1 MNEML
6 KTSADAILRAMVTG
20 LPCVP
25 GVVAAATDANG
36 MLYQGAAG
44 RRALG
49 SDAEMTADTVFAV
62 FSTSK
67 AITGTACLQL
77 VDNGQLDLDAP
88 ARTYAPAIGELQVL
102 EGFDTAGRPA
112 LRPPKR
118 DITTRMLLLHTSGL
132 AYDVFNRTYER
143 LASEHGQP
151 STKTALKAS
160 MFTPLLFDPGD
171 GWEYGSSIDWAGQV
185 VEGIT
190 GVRLGEYMQERIF
203 EPLEMSSTGFRLDA
217 SKRKRLARLHQREPS
232 GEMREMVD
240 HELPQDP
247 EVQMGGHGLYS
258 TVPDYCRFIRMW
270 LNDGMGPSG
279 RVLQAETVRMAA
291 QNGLGDRKVRC
302 LPGVI
307 PRLSNDAEFFPG
319 LSKSWGL
326 SFMINDEDAP
336 TGRSAGSLS
345 WAGLANL
352 YYWIDRKRGVGGFW
366 ATQVFPFADP
376 TSLGGFLD
384 FETAVY
390 DSLLASKAA

>member
-6 KTSADAILRAMVTG
+6 KTSADAILRAVVTG

-25 GVVAAATDANG
+25 GVVAAATDGNG
-36 MLYQGAAG
+36 MLYQGVAG

-49 SDAEMTADTVFAV
+49 CDASMTPDTVFAV

-67 AITGTACLQL
+67 AITATACLQL
-77 VDNGQLDLDAP
+77 HESGEIDLDAP
-88 ARTYAPAIGELQVL
+88 ARTYAPGIGELGVL
-102 EGFDTAGRPA
+102 EGFDADGQPL
-112 LRPPKR
+112 LRTPRR

-132 AYDVFNRTYER
+132 AYDVFNKTYQR
-143 LASEHGQP
+143 LARDHGQP
-151 STKTALKAS
+151 STKTSVKAS
-160 MFTPLLFDPGD
+160 LFTPLLFDPGD
-171 GWEYGSSIDWAGQV
+171 AWEYGSGIDWAGQV
-185 VEGIT
+185 VEGAT
-190 GVRLGEYMQERIF
+190 GKRLGEYLRQRIF
-203 EPLEMSSTGFRLDA
+203 EPLEMSSTGFLLDD
-217 SKRKRLARLHQREPS
+217 SKRSRLARLHQREPS
-232 GEMREMVD
+232 GEMRVMVD

-270 LNDGMGPSG
+270 LNDGVGPNG
-279 RVLQAETVRMAA
+279 RVLQAETIRMAA
-291 QNGLGDRKVRC
+291 QNGLGDKKIKC
-302 LPGVI
+302 LPGVN
-307 PRLSNDAEFFPG
+307 PRLANDAEFFPG
-319 LSKSWGL
+319 QSKSWGL

-352 YYWIDRKRGVGGFW
+352 YYWIDRKQGVGGFW

-376 TSLGGFLD
+376 TSMSGFLD

-390 DSLLASKAA
+390 DSLVASKAA